1 MTRTVSR
8 RKRQRQGATPKSEQS
23 PKRHPGKKK
32 DALTPERSVL
42 NPRITGIRWHCLHE
56 VKGFVDDANRGTN
69 HSLFESVKGEIIL
82 EVLILSAGSPAQA
95 ELFPWRF
102 SRRGCQRHP
111 RHNEGPT

>member
-1 MTRTVSR
+1 MSS
-8 RKRQRQGATPKSEQS
+8 RKRQREGATPKSEQS
-23 PKRHPGKKK
+23 PKRCPSKKK
-32 DALTPERSVL
+32 DALTPGRSVL

-69 HSLFESVKGEIIL
+69 HSLFESVKGEMIL

-102 SRRGCQRHP
+102 SRRGKSETPQ
-111 RHNEGPT
+111 G